1 MQKILFHINSFVRAG
16 AERVV
21 STLAGQFAEN
31 GYEVVAATEW
41 QDEHEYELDPR
52 VRRVHVGLLPED
64 EGKSR
69 IKKAALR
76 ISHFHKCLK
85 KEQPDVVVAFTRKPI
100 YRALLAGMGIKIPIV
115 ISVRNNPANTYNG
128 TLDKLMIGLFFNGAA
143 GGVFQTEVIK
153 DFFPKRL
160 KEKSTIILNPVNE
173 KFMTHPAVTQRKK
186 EIVCVNRLAEHK
198 NQLLLAKAF
207 VRLHKAYPDYIL
219 KFYGRAE
226 EEAYAEKLREFIAAN
241 RAEDYIYMMGVSTQV
256 EQDIF
261 DASLF
266 VLTSNKEGLPNVL
279 MEAMALGLPVIATD
293 CDGGGARVL
302 IENEKNGLLIQKNDE
317 GALQEAMER
326 VLQNPEWAD
335 ALGREAEK
343 IRETAES
350 RCIYRQWEAF
360 LQGCCKG

>member
-41 QDEHEYELDPR
+41 QDENEYELDPR
-52 VRRVHVGLLPED
+52 VRRVHAGLLPED

-69 IKKAALR
+69 MKKAALR
-76 ISHFHKCLK
+76 ISYLHKCLK
-85 KEQPDVVVAFTRKPI
+85 REQPDVVVAFTKKPI
-100 YRALLAGMGIKIPIV
+100 YRALLAGVGTKIPIV
-115 ISVRNNPANTYNG
+115 ISVRNNPANTYNSP
-128 TLDKLMIGLFFNGAA
+128 LDKLMIGLFFNGAA

-153 DFFPKRL
+153 DFFPRRL
-160 KEKSTIILNPVNE
+160 KEKSAIILNPINE
-173 KFMTHPAVTQRKK
+173 KFMSHAQVIRRKK

-198 NQLLLAKAF
+198 NQLLLAKVF
-207 VRLHKAYPDYIL
+207 ERLHKAHPDYIL

-226 EEAYAEKLREFIAAN
+226 EEAYAERLKEFIAAN
-241 RAEDYIYMMGVSTQV
+241 KAEDSIHIMGVSTQV
-256 EQDIF
+256 EQDIY

-317 GALQEAMER
+317 AALQEAIER
-326 VLQNPEWAD
+326 VIQNPDWAE
-335 ALGREAEK
+335 ALGREAQK
-343 IRETAES
+343 IRETAEGKG
-350 RCIYRQWEAF
+350 IYRQWETF
-360 LQGCCKG
+360 LKGCCKG